1 VFAGCGVAVCAHAAI
16 RSGRRQ
22 QPTPGP
28 SSQGWPIWCG
38 SAGPVPVPVDGDH
51 VFAEPYRLIYCHRH
65 DIVGDDLSV
74 EGSAIQLADGC
85 VGT

>member
-1 VFAGCGVAVCAHAAI
+1 
-16 RSGRRQ
+16 
-22 QPTPGP
+22 
-28 SSQGWPIWCG
+28 
-38 SAGPVPVPVDGDH
+38 VPVPVDGDH